1 VFTQT
6 RPGVLVAFV
15 LLLIVLSACQSI
27 STATPVALQPTPIIA
42 TPTPMFTVVPT
53 AKVADLAQSTA
64 LPTPAKAMNDSGRM
78 VVDVSATKVPVQRP
92 VQIALL
98 AQDIEAVY
106 GAQFTLRYDPA
117 LVAVQDEYPDLD
129 GAQIRVGA
137 AFPEG
142 QSFVALNRVDAEQGI
157 IDFAATLLN
166 PAEPLVGEAELASLS
181 IIPLVQGEASFD
193 WEEVLLV
200 DRAGMS
206 QPVTDI
212 GAMLSIVAQ

>member
-1 VFTQT
+1 VFTRT
-6 RPGVLVAFV
+6 RPRNFIAFV
-15 LLLIVLSACQSI
+15 LLLSVLSACQSI
-27 STATPVALQPTPIIA
+27 STVTPVTLQPTPIMA
-42 TPTPMFTVVPT
+42 TPMLTVVPT
-53 AKVADLAQSTA
+53 GEKVADLAQSTVS
-64 LPTPAKAMNDSGRM
+64 PTPANAANDGGRM
-78 VVDVSATKVPVQRP
+78 VVDVSATQVPVQHP
-92 VQIALL
+92 VQIVLL

-117 LVAVQDEYPDLD
+117 LVVVQDEYPDLD
-129 GAQIRVGA
+129 GAQIRVGT

-142 QSFVALNRVDAEQGI
+142 QSFVALNRIDAEQGTVE
-157 IDFAATLLN
+157 FAATLLN
-166 PAEPLVGEAELASLS
+166 PADPLVGEAELASLS

-212 GAMLSIVAQ
+212 GAILFIVAQ